1 MTQESSF
8 RKPGCIGMKGLI
20 IVLGMAVLLLF
31 PSCFESIDA
40 LKKVMDTNA
49 VLEVEYHGTEIKD
62 LHYGDGEREVYDLY
76 LPEDTTDPKATHLI
90 LFIHGGSWKSGDK
103 KDGQYWCRNLASK
116 GYTTASISYTLK
128 TKKTDTNIVLVNSQV
143 RAAVEAIKAKCAELG
158 ITLVDMA
165 TNGFSAGAC
174 QAMLYG
180 WDTESQYG
188 WDAESHSSIF
198 PVRFIIQQSGP
209 TTIEP
214 AVWRNGEIH
223 PIMLNSTGLDGSA
236 KGDAEWISQFCG
248 ETVTEEMVKDGS
260 AEAYWKKVSPYTFIT
275 DSSVPVVFAYGVL
288 DGIVP
293 PSSRV
298 ILEQALQNHNVQYT
312 CVIYE
317 NSGHMVACDLDKQRL
332 FIEYVDKYCAKYFLG
347 EEFDL

>member
-1 MTQESSF
+1 MAGRRSF
-8 RKPGCIGMKGLI
+8 GGKMKYVGIKGLI
-20 IVLGMAVLLLF
+20 VALGMAVLQLF

-40 LKKVMDTNA
+40 IKKVYDTNA
-49 VLEVEYHGTEIKD
+49 VVDAEFHGQEIKD
-62 LHYGDGEREVYDLY
+62 LRYGDGEREIYDLY

-90 LFIHGGSWKSGDK
+90 LFIHGGSWQSGDK

-116 GYTTASISYTLK
+116 GYTTASICYTLQ
-128 TKKTDTNIVLVNSQV
+128 TKKTDTNIILVNSQV
-143 RAAVEAIKAKCAELG
+143 RAAVGAIKAKCAEMG

-174 QAMLYG
+174 QAMMYG
-180 WDTESQYG
+180 WDTADQDPSL
-188 WDAESHSSIF
+188 

-209 TTIEP
+209 TTVEP

-223 PIMLNSTGLDGSA
+223 PIMLRSTGLDGSA

-260 AEAYWKKVSPYTFIT
+260 AEAYWKKVSPYTYIT

-293 PSSRV
+293 PASRI
-298 ILEQALQNHNVQYT
+298 ILEQALKAHGIRYT
-312 CVIYE
+312 SIIME
-317 NSGHMVACDLDKQRL
+317 NSGHMLACDLDDQRL

-347 EEFDL
+347 EAVEL

>member
-1 MTQESSF
+1 M
-8 RKPGCIGMKGLI
+8 KYVGIKGLI
-20 IVLGMAVLLLF
+20 IALGMAVLQLF

-40 LKKVMDTNA
+40 LKKVTDTNA
-49 VLEVEYHGTEIKD
+49 VLEVDYYGTELKD
-62 LHYGDGEREVYDLY
+62 LRYGDGEREVYDLY
-76 LPEDTTDPKATHLI
+76 LSEDITDPKATHLI
-90 LFIHGGSWKSGDK
+90 LFIHGGSWQSGDK

-116 GYTTASISYTLK
+116 GYTTASINYNLK

-143 RAAVEAIKAKCAELG
+143 RAAVGAIKAKCAELG

-180 WDTESQYG
+180 WDTESQY
-188 WDAESHSSIF
+188 
-198 PVRFIIQQSGP
+198 PVLPVKFIIQQSGP

-260 AEAYWKKVSPYTFIT
+260 AEAFWKKVSPYTYIT

-293 PSSRV
+293 PASRI

-317 NSGHMVACDLDKQRL
+317 NSGHMLACDLDKQRL
-332 FIEYVDKYCAKYFLG
+332 FIEYVYKYCAKYFLG
-347 EEFDL
+347 EEVAL

>member
-1 MTQESSF
+1 M
-8 RKPGCIGMKGLI
+8 KYVGIKGLI
-20 IVLGMAVLLLF
+20 IALGMAVLQLF

-40 LKKVMDTNA
+40 LKKVTDTNA
-49 VLEVEYHGTEIKD
+49 VLEVDYYGTELKD
-62 LHYGDGEREVYDLY
+62 LRYGDGEREVYDLY
-76 LPEDTTDPKATHLI
+76 LPEDITDPKATHLI
-90 LFIHGGSWKSGDK
+90 LFIHGGSWQSGDK
-103 KDGQYWCRNLASK
+103 KDGRYWCRNLASK

-128 TKKTDTNIVLVNSQV
+128 TKNTDTDIVLVNGQV
-143 RAAVEAIKAKCAELG
+143 KAAVGAIKAKCAELG
-158 ITLVDMA
+158 ITLADMA

-180 WDTESQYG
+180 WGTESQYPG
-188 WDAESHSSIF
+188 L
-198 PVRFIIQQSGP
+198 PVKFIIQQSGP
-209 TTIEP
+209 TTIDP

-293 PSSRV
+293 PASRI

-317 NSGHMVACDLDKQRL
+317 NSGHMLACDLDKQRL
-332 FIEYVDKYCAKYFLG
+332 FIECVDKYCAKYFLG
-347 EEFDL
+347 EEVEL

>member
-1 MTQESSF
+1 MAHRRSF
-8 RKPGCIGMKGLI
+8 GGKMKYVGIKGLI
-20 IVLGMAVLLLF
+20 IALGMAVLQLF

-40 LKKVMDTNA
+40 LKKVYDTNA
-49 VLEVEYHGTEIKD
+49 VVDAEYHGQELKD
-62 LHYGDGEREVYDLY
+62 LRYGDGEREIYDLY
-76 LPEDTTDPKATHLI
+76 LPEDITDPKATHLI
-90 LFIHGGSWKSGDK
+90 LFIHGGSWQSGDK

-116 GYTTASISYTLK
+116 GYTTASISYNLK

-143 RAAVEAIKAKCAELG
+143 RAAVGAIKAKCAELG

-180 WDTESQYG
+180 WDTESQYPG
-188 WDAESHSSIF
+188 L
-198 PVRFIIQQSGP
+198 PVKFIIQQSGP

-260 AEAYWKKVSPYTFIT
+260 AEAFWKKVSPYTYIT

-293 PSSRV
+293 PASRI
-298 ILEQALQNHNVQYT
+298 ILEQALQNHSVQYT
-312 CVIYE
+312 CLIYE
-317 NSGHMVACDLDKQRL
+317 NSGHMLACDLDKQRL
-332 FIEYVDKYCAKYFLG
+332 FIGYVDKYCAAYFLG
-347 EEFDL
+347 EAVEL